1 MGFNFNWREHYNSRQ
16 TTFEEVAKM
25 VKPHDVITV
34 GFGPCGCSN
43 EMYEAILDRA
53 PELEDVWIIDA
64 LQVRPGTRLYDP
76 EFMKTVD
83 GHVNYRPMF
92 GGGLIRKM
100 MYSRQADFFGGAA
113 STGRRRMGQVANM
126 FIHAC
131 TPPNEAGYV
140 NLGIACFY
148 TKGGI
153 AMGRKLGNLRTV
165 VAEINDQMPTVW
177 GDNWMHVS
185 EFDYFI
191 EKSQP
196 ITIVKRG
203 EPGEAE
209 SIIGKYCTE
218 LINDRD
224 TIQMGI
230 GGVPEAV
237 VANLEGKH
245 DLGVITEM
253 FPAGL
258 KGLVEKGIVTNKYK
272 PFHQGVTIASFVT
285 GDQEMYSYM
294 DSNPTC
300 QFYPI
305 EYTNNPFFIAQH
317 PNMKTINGA
326 MAIDLFAQT
335 ASEGMGPLTLT
346 GCGGQPDF
354 ALGAFNSEG
363 GEGITVIKSG
373 RRMPDGSFR
382 SAIVP
387 MLPQGTPVTLPRWL
401 TDTVITEYGIARH
414 LRDKSTRQRAKALIE
429 IAHPDV
435 RAELTAAMHKYV
447 LPW

>member
-1 MGFNFNWREHYNSRQ
+1 MSNWKEYYKSRF
-16 TTFEEVAKM
+16 TTFEDVAKM
-25 VKPHDVITV
+25 VRSDDVV
-34 GFGPCGCSN
+34 VAGFGPCGCSKDL
-43 EMYEAILDRA
+43 YEAILDRA
-53 PELEDVWIIDA
+53 EELTNVWIIDA
-64 LQVRPGTRLYDP
+64 LQVYAGTRLYDT

-100 MYSRQADFFGGAA
+100 MYSKQADFFGGAA
-113 STGRRRMGQVANM
+113 STGRRRMGKVANM

-131 TPPNEAGYV
+131 TPPNEAGFV

-153 AMGRKLGNLRTV
+153 KYGRENGQLHTV
-165 VAEINDQMPTVW
+165 VAEINDQMPTVF

-196 ITIVKRG
+196 ITIVNRG
-203 EPGEAE
+203 KPGQAE
-209 SIIGKYCTE
+209 ELIGKYCTE

-224 TIQMGI
+224 NIQMGI

-272 PFHQGVTIASFVT
+272 PFHPGVTCASFVT
-285 GDQEMYSYM
+285 GDKEMYEYM

-300 QFYPI
+300 QFFPI
-305 EYTNNPFFIAQH
+305 EYTNNPHFISQH
-317 PNMKTINGA
+317 PNMKSINGA
-326 MAIDLFAQT
+326 MAIDLFGQT
-335 ASEGMGPLTLT
+335 AS
-346 GCGGQPDF
+346 
-354 ALGAFNSEG
+354 
-363 GEGITVIKSG
+363 
-373 RRMPDGSFR
+373 
-382 SAIVP
+382 
-387 MLPQGTPVTLPRWL
+387 
-401 TDTVITEYGIARH
+401 
-414 LRDKSTRQRAKALIE
+414 
-429 IAHPDV
+429 
-435 RAELTAAMHKYV
+435 
-447 LPW
+447 